1 MNAMSIRNLLCWPVI
16 TGALLA
22 ATQAAAADVSWAGS
36 RYVYAT
42 NGSSVADAL
51 NAFAAAQHVPVRTSG
66 HIDGIV
72 GGRFVMSPQ
81 QFLDTLCHSYG
92 LVWYYDGAVLQ
103 VSPASEQRNI
113 AIRPNYM
120 SPPDML
126 AALDHAGVTDAHFPL
141 QIDEAAHTVTA
152 LGPAAYVERIRVAAQ
167 RFEQDARERVRT
179 TVRVFRLTIA
189 TAADETHMIDDRPV
203 TVPGAATLL
212 RERFHHPDADAQR
225 VVEFDAPLPI
235 IEADARTNSILI
247 RDKPE
252 RIDGDGMLVSD
263 VDVQPEFVSIETTVI
278 DVDAS
283 ALADLQPASPV
294 PFGASPS
301 AAAAQPR
308 FGTAADGGRALL
320 ARIDELKKTGHVQL
334 EAARTALTLAGSPAV
349 IDRHELRL
357 AEEDDDDEG
366 EGDAPDNAAP
376 DLWLSIDP
384 TVSGQQSVQL
394 IGLRVDLG
402 HDADGAWHG
411 GIATSVAPGECL
423 VIAAPLPND
432 PHGRQRLVL
441 LIPRIA
447 A

>member
-1 MNAMSIRNLLCWPVI
+1 MNAMSIRNLLRWPVI
-16 TGALLA
+16 TGALVA
-22 ATQAAAADVSWAGS
+22 ATQAGATDVDWTGS

-51 NAFAAAQHVPVRTSG
+51 NVFAAAQHVPVRMSG
-66 HIDGIV
+66 HIEGNV

-81 QFLDTLCHSYG
+81 QFLDTLCDSHG

-103 VSPASEQRNI
+103 VSPASEQKHI

-126 AALDHAGVTDAHFPL
+126 AALDHAGVIDAHFPL
-141 QIDEAAHTVTA
+141 QIDKAAHTVTVR
-152 LGPAAYVERIRVAAQ
+152 GPAAYVERIRVAAQ

-179 TVRVFRLTIA
+179 TVRVFRLSIA
-189 TAADETHMIDDRPV
+189 TAADETHMIDERPV

-212 RERFHHPDADAQR
+212 RERFHHRDAGTEQ

-247 RDKPE
+247 RDKPQ
-252 RIDGDGMLVSD
+252 RIDGDGVLVSD
-263 VDVQPEFVSIETTVI
+263 VDVQPKFVSIETTVI

-294 PFGASPS
+294 PFEAPVS

-308 FGTAADGGRALL
+308 FGTAVDGGHALL

-334 EAARTALTLAGSPAV
+334 EVAHTALTLAGSPAV
-349 IDRHELRL
+349 IDRHELHL
-357 AEEDDDDEG
+357 AQEDDDDEG
-366 EGDAPDNAAP
+366 DAPDNPAP

-384 TVSGQQSVQL
+384 TISGEQSVPL
-394 IGLRVDLG
+394 IGLRIDLG
-402 HDADGAWHG
+402 HDADGAWRG
-411 GIATSVAPGECL
+411 GFATSVAPGECL

-441 LIPRIA
+441 LIPRLSA
-447 A
+447 

>member
-1 MNAMSIRNLLCWPVI
+1 MNAMSIRNLLSWPVI

-22 ATQAAAADVSWAGS
+22 ATQAVAADVNWTDS

-51 NAFAAAQHVPVRTSG
+51 NVFAAAQHVPVRMSG
-66 HIDGIV
+66 QIEGIV

-103 VSPASEQRNI
+103 VSPASEQRHI

-120 SPPDML
+120 SPSALL
-126 AALDHAGVTDAHFPL
+126 AALDHAGITAAQFPL
-141 QIDEAAHTVTA
+141 QVDEAARTLTVR
-152 LGPAAYVERIRVAAQ
+152 GPAGYVERIRLAA
-167 RFEQDARERVRT
+167 RGFEQDARERVRT
-179 TVRVFRLTIA
+179 TVRVFRLSIA
-189 TAADETHMIDDRPV
+189 TAADKTHVIDDRPV
-203 TVPGAATLL
+203 TIPGAATLL
-212 RERFHHPDADAQR
+212 RERFYRRDAGAGE

-252 RIDGDGMLVSD
+252 RIDGDGLLVSD
-263 VDVQPEFVSIETTVI
+263 VDVQPELVSIETTVI

-283 ALADLQPASPV
+283 ALADLQPVSPV
-294 PFGASPS
+294 PFGVPAS
-301 AAAAQPR
+301 AVGAQPR
-308 FGTAADGGRALL
+308 FGTTTDGGHALL
-320 ARIDELKKTGHVQL
+320 ARIDELKKAGHVQL
-334 EAARTALTLAGSPAV
+334 EVTRTAVTLAGSPAV
-349 IDRHELRL
+349 IDRHELHL
-357 AEEDDDDEG
+357 AEEDDDG
-366 EGDAPDNAAP
+366 EGDAPDSAAP

-384 TVSGQQSVQL
+384 TVSGQQSVPL

-441 LIPRIA
+441 LIPRLA